1 MGFSYSNWPQNW
13 AQQTRHRSY
22 RQEEKELHNNK
33 YRLPIWPRSKSLKNK
48 KKNKKTL
55 KSTRLKTIAE
65 VPVEL

>member
-33 YRLPIWPRSKSLKNK
+33 YRLPIWPWSKSLKTQK
-48 KKNKKTL
+48 KQENIEKYQDL
-55 KSTRLKTIAE
+55 KR
-65 VPVEL
+65 